1 MPMTQAPKERS
12 GPPGAYGPARAFIL
26 AFALGF
32 VLCPGA
38 SSAGALE
45 IAILK
50 SSDITAYNQAIAG
63 FKSAA
68 PSGAIYSE
76 YDLRGDLENGKKL
89 ARKIRASDA
98 SLVLAVG
105 LKAALAAKLE
115 VVDIPIVFSMVL
127 DPLKHGLNGS
137 NITGTLI
144 EVPLDRQFA
153 TVRSLLPSVKR
164 IGALYD
170 PAKTGTLIEEARRHA
185 KTHGF
190 DLAANGVTSER
201 DVPAALR
208 TLLADVGALW
218 LIPDSTVLTDES
230 LRFLLGSAL
239 EHNVPVIAFSPE
251 FVRSGA
257 LLSLS
262 VDYTDVGRQA
272 GHLAKRILDGH
283 VALPLRPVPVD
294 RIKMALNLKT
304 ARFLGIP
311 VPKDIEN
318 RADEL
323 Y

>member
-1 MPMTQAPKERS
+1 MSITRAPMQWN
-12 GPPGAYGPARAFIL
+12 GPAWGLSAVAL
-26 AFALGF
+26 VFAALF
-32 VLCPGA
+32 VLCPP
-38 SSAGALE
+38 ALAIE

-63 FKSAA
+63 FKTTA
-68 PSGAIYSE
+68 PSSATYSE
-76 YDLRGDLENGKKL
+76 YDLRGDLETGKKL

-127 DPLKHGLNGS
+127 DPLKHGLNGA
-137 NITGTLI
+137 NVTGTLI

-153 TVRSLLPSVKR
+153 AIRSLLPSIKR

-170 PAKTGTLIEEARRHA
+170 PAKTGALIEEARRQA
-185 KTHGF
+185 KAQGF
-190 DLAANGVTSER
+190 ELSASGVASER
-201 DVPAALR
+201 DVPATLRAL
-208 TLLADVGALW
+208 LPNVGALW

-230 LRFLLGSAL
+230 LRFILGSAL

-272 GHLAKRILDGH
+272 GHLAKRILDGQIT
-283 VALPLRPVPVD
+283 LPLRPVPMD

-304 ARFLGIP
+304 ARFLGIQ
-311 VPKDIEN
+311 VPKEFEN